1 MVAAGG
7 GGHPSR
13 VSASPIVDPQR
24 QAELAPPG
32 VALLEADPDL
42 GTDLEKA
49 DFAVARRYART
60 TALSVPSGP
69 WDCEKVP
76 ACELG
81 HLVLRG
87 LVLREVTVG
96 DRVRAELI
104 GPGDVVRPW
113 DTESFDAL
121 PVPTSCAW
129 TVLED
134 TELAVLDAR
143 LGPVVGRWPA
153 LMGALMHRAV
163 RRSQRMAL
171 QTAIGELQG
180 VDVRLEALMWF
191 LAERWGRV
199 TLAGVV
205 VPFALTHETLGR
217 LIGARRPSV
226 TSGLSALAD
235 RGSVRR
241 LPDRTWLLAHRA
253 AR

>member
-1 MVAAGG
+1 MVRGG
-7 GGHPSR
+7 APRHPPC
-13 VSASPIVDPQR
+13 VSASPIADPQR
-24 QAELAPPG
+24 HTEQAPRG

-42 GTDLEKA
+42 GTGLGEA

-60 TALSVPSGP
+60 AALSVPAGV
-69 WDCEKVP
+69 WDCEGLP

-81 HLVLRG
+81 LLVLRG
-87 LVLREVTVG
+87 LVLREVTVA
-96 DRVRAELI
+96 DRIRAELI
-104 GPGDVVRPW
+104 GPGDVLRPW

-121 PVPTSCAW
+121 PVPSSCAW
-129 TVLED
+129 TVLE
-134 TELAVLDAR
+134 EAEVAVLDAR

-153 LMGALMHRAV
+153 LMGELMHRAV
-163 RRSQRMAL
+163 RRSHRMAL
-171 QTAIGELQG
+171 LTAIGELQG

-205 VPFALTHETLGR
+205 VPFAVTHETLGR

-241 LPDRTWLLAHRA
+241 LPDRTWLLAHRG
-253 AR
+253 